1 MDTNGQPLTDD
12 AELDKVLQGMQD
24 GGASPTATP
33 SGLNFEPTP
42 GPVPAA
48 PPVAATP
55 DQTDPVVDTVALP
68 PVDTPVAP
76 VEPAP
81 APVVAP
87 VYSAGDPSL
96 DAIKKDALDQLRPLV
111 DKLNLPPDEKFE
123 TLLLII
129 RSTDDKSLVQSA
141 YEAAKAITD
150 ETKRANA
157 MLDVIKEI
165 DYFNNSA
172 AGQPQL

>member
-24 GGASPTATP
+24 GGASTTATP

-42 GPVPAA
+42 GPAPVA
-48 PPVAATP
+48 PPVAANP
-55 DQTDPVVDTVALP
+55 VQADPVVDVAALP

-81 APVVAP
+81 APVVEP
-87 VYSAGDPSL
+87 VYSAGDSSL

-111 DKLNLPPDEKFE
+111 DKLNLPPDEKFD

-150 ETKRANA
+150 EAKRANA

-165 DYFNNSA
+165 DYFNNPA